1 MAFPTTI
8 TPLARPHGI
17 GAPSIEE
24 AQAHRFRTGSAL
36 TGQTV
41 SLTFEPLTQAQV
53 GDLMA
58 HWSGA
63 RLEGVFAL
71 PPSTVW
77 VGRSSPPAVTLWRF
91 TSIPTF
97 RRLPGGYYDV
107 TGMDLAAMA

>member
-1 MAFPTTI
+1 MGFPTTI

-17 GAPSIEE
+17 GAPTIEE

-41 SLTFEPLTQAQV
+41 SLTFEHLTQSQV
-53 GDLMA
+53 ADLMA
-58 HWSGA
+58 HWTTV

-71 PPSTVW
+71 PPTTVW

-91 TSIPTF
+91 ASVPTF

>member
-8 TPLARPHGI
+8 TPIARPHGI

-24 AQAHRFRTGSAL
+24 SQAHRFRTGSAL
-36 TGQTV
+36 TNQTV
-41 SLTFEPLTQAQV
+41 GLTFQPLTQSQV
-53 GDLMA
+53 SDLMA
-58 HWSGA
+58 HWETV

-77 VGRSSPPAVTLWRF
+77 IGRSSPPAVALWRF
-91 TSIPTF
+91 ARVPTF

-107 TGMDLAAMA
+107 TGMDLVAMA